1 MTSPDPQSG
10 REKSHSH
17 LLRKASNQKMA
28 LKEKIVQIYEA
39 FFQVILFV
47 ICILISIMY
56 FKFAE
61 GVMLYIYVL
70 CIVVQHLIFLKMGG
84 HFGVCVWGGG
94 GLVYFCSAA
103 KFYCFCYWQ
112 QQQQQIIYSLY
123 YFLLHIVYTT
133 MEVLEQKTGLFPA
146 NAKIHFQKFCGTFSD
161 GKSIQLML

>member
-1 MTSPDPQSG
+1 
-10 REKSHSH
+10 
-17 LLRKASNQKMA
+17 
-28 LKEKIVQIYEA
+28 
-39 FFQVILFV
+39 
-47 ICILISIMY
+47 
-56 FKFAE
+56 
-61 GVMLYIYVL
+61 MLYIYVL
-70 CIVVQHLIFLKMGG
+70 CIVVQHLIFFFFIWVDM
-84 HFGVCVWGGG
+84 

-103 KFYCFCYWQ
+103 KFYCFCNWQ

>member
-1 MTSPDPQSG
+1 M
-10 REKSHSH
+10 
-17 LLRKASNQKMA
+17 
-28 LKEKIVQIYEA
+28 
-39 FFQVILFV
+39 
-47 ICILISIMY
+47 
-56 FKFAE
+56 
-61 GVMLYIYVL
+61 
-70 CIVVQHLIFLKMGG
+70 
-84 HFGVCVWGGG
+84 

-103 KFYCFCYWQ
+103 KFYCFCNWQ